1 MNFLEDTFFHHSFVV
16 QSIGEP
22 RDQSRCLVLGPSKT
36 KEPGSPSQR
45 QLLSCELQNRFAA
58 KVEGEGIEREWEKQ
72 REGTDREDLE
82 HTSGRVKKE
91 KIQVVEER
99 HEKRNLH
106 PGGAGEWGRSTVP
119 GSERALSSNE
129 IKQNNNKKKGI
140 IFGGISLEPEIQP
153 WVDNVP
159 GGI

>member
-1 MNFLEDTFFHHSFVV
+1 MREAKGGDRQGGFGAH
-16 QSIGEP
+16 
-22 RDQSRCLVLGPSKT
+22 KW
-36 KEPGSPSQR
+36 KSQ
-45 QLLSCELQNRFAA
+45 
-58 KVEGEGIEREWEKQ
+58 EGKF
-72 REGTDREDLE
+72 
-82 HTSGRVKKE
+82 
-91 KIQVVEER
+91 QVVEER